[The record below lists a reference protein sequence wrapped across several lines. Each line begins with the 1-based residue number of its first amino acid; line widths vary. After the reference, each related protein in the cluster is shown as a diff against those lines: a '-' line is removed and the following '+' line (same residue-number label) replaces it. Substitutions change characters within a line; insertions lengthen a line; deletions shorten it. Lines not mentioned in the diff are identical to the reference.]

1 MCDPCLGKWYVPGKR
16 PNLHNS
22 IEILLKKV
30 CEKSVT
36 LLFVKT
42 GMVQLTDQTTTT
54 QDVSKKRV
62 NKPNHHK

>member
-42 GMVQLTDQTTTT
+42 GMVELTDQTTTT
-54 QDVSKKRV
+54 LYK
-62 NKPNHHK
+62 